1 MMKLTSLFALAFV
14 MLCGSVA
21 YAQNNDLKNATC
33 IPVNAKIFIAD
44 MPEDFHTFM
53 AAALKDVEIK
63 LLVVTD
69 REKADFEL
77 DGTAK
82 PSQRNSW
89 ARVIFAGQTG
99 TKESASISISNIK
112 TSVVVFSS
120 ASDRSN
126 ARRGTRSVAN
136 KMARELRDK
145 MKDDAKAG
153 CSLPQ

>member
-1 MMKLTSLFALAFV
+1 MKFSKFLFCALLIGAF
-14 MLCGSVA
+14 CFSVF
-21 YAQNNDLKNATC
+21 AQQKSKAMC
-33 IPVNAKIFIAD
+33 IPVDSKIFIAD
-44 MPEDFHTFM
+44 MAEDFHTFM
-53 AAALKDVEIK
+53 AAALKDVDIK

-69 REKADFEL
+69 KEKADFEMT
-77 DGTAK
+77 GTAK

-99 TKESASISISNIK
+99 SKESASITISNLK
-112 TSVVVFSS
+112 TSVVVFSA

-145 MKDDAKAG
+145 LKEDVKLG
-153 CSLPQ
+153 CALQ